1 MAGVLNHA
9 PCGNLQKSI
18 ADSTVRSKRSAA
30 FVAVMFVVISAQACG
45 GPTTPCVDKEGRGNN
60 FPLEIALNCAASGS
74 NLRCAVQPFYG
85 SYSYC
90 PQPLPAVSW
99 ISSDTSVASVS
110 ADGYVTVVARGEVD
124 ITVTAAS
131 SYLAPKT
138 WSAVVDPQQPPQQLY
153 WLSGI
158 VRENDG
164 SDTRIPGVS
173 VEILDSY
180 NVGRASIPSNSFG
193 YYRIDRVLINV
204 TFTVRASKPGYI
216 PSTTT
221 YRLGGPNSVGGPPFL
236 DFRLSR
242 STQ

>member
-1 MAGVLNHA
+1 MVAACAV
-9 PCGNLQKSI
+9 I
-18 ADSTVRSKRSAA
+18 VADVKFLVQDLVSKRTAA
-30 FVAVMFVVISAQACG
+30 FIAATFVVISVQACG

-60 FPLEIALNCAASGS
+60 FPFEIVLNCAASGS
-74 NLRCAVQPFYG
+74 NLRCTTQPFYG

-90 PQPLPAVSW
+90 PQPLPPVSW
-99 ISSDTSVASVS
+99 TSSNTSVASVS

-138 WSAVVDPQQPPQQLY
+138 WSALVDPQQPPQQLY
-153 WLSGI
+153 FLSGI

-164 SDTRIPGVS
+164 SDTRIPSAS
-173 VEILDSY
+173 VEILDGY
-180 NVGRASIPSNSFG
+180 NIGRASTPSNSFG
-193 YYRIDRVLINV
+193 AYRIDRVLINV
-204 TFTVRASKPGYI
+204 TFTVRASKPGYV

-221 YRLGGPNSVGGPPFL
+221 YLLGGPNSLIGPPFL

-242 STQ
+242 ATQ